1 MRIAPIIFLLL
12 LVIPF
17 YGCSHRQDEELPLRE
32 AVARY
37 TRLLSEG
44 YAKSDMSGMQDLVTP
59 NQAARLDHRLNGLKL
74 AKRRM
79 ESQLKELVPLAV
91 TFETDRSTG
100 QHAATMRT
108 REVWDSRQVDPA
120 TGAVVKE
127 TRRLTY
133 LLDYRFLQVDD
144 RWLVDDVVVLEDKPT
159 R

>member
-1 MRIAPIIFLLL
+1 MRIAPIISLLL

-17 YGCSHRQDEELPLRE
+17 CGCSHRQDEELPLRE

-44 YAKSDMSGMQDLVTP
+44 YAKSDMSGMQELITP

-79 ESQLKELVPLAV
+79 ESQLKELAPLAV
-91 TFETDRSTG
+91 SFETDRTTG
-100 QHAATMRT
+100 QHTASVRT
-108 REVWDSRQVDPA
+108 REVWDSRQVDLA
-120 TGAVVKE
+120 TGATVKE

-133 LLDYRFLQVDD
+133 LLDYRFLHIDD
-144 RWLVDDVVVLEDKPT
+144 RWLIDDVVVLEDELA